1 MKKPKN
7 KVFKKVAVGLL
18 ATNIIASGV
27 VANVPFNVLAAE
39 SSPSIQGTVQGL
51 NLLQNPTFTGDG
63 STIPKWG
70 ASGALD
76 DRQSDHVSFADGV
89 YKFYDANNQFLDIYA
104 TPTQNGL
111 NITHTTNRDTP
122 GWIKYIGYLGQ
133 TLSVTPGQTYTL
145 SSDFS
150 YVSGNPDLSL
160 QMRIISLD
168 SKGNEV
174 AEESTGWLTSTSNGQ
189 NVSVTA
195 TPTTSLV
202 RVEFKV
208 LDETA
213 EVSGKVGTVNISNAK
228 FVNADQV
235 APVAP
240 TINDVY
246 TTNTTVTGKAEPN
259 ANVTITA
266 GGETIGTAKADSAG
280 NYAASISP
288 QVAGKVLTA
297 TATDGAGNV
306 SDPVTTTVKDS
317 RMPSAPTINPV
328 KSTDTIITGLGTP
341 GDTITLK
348 TGQGTYTGKVASDG
362 TYAIAVPSLAGVAQV
377 IATATNPNNGN
388 VSPEQV
394 VNVNIVS
401 DEKPVITATNKALKV
416 GDAFNPLTGV
426 TATDAEDGA
435 LTSKIKI
442 TANNVDTNKAGTYAV
457 TYSVTDSDA
466 NTTTKTITV
475 TVTAVANT
483 LTANNF
489 AVGLDNYVK
498 GTYTG
503 NVAKLGLEVN
513 GSLLQVIN
521 ATGTPYQYYAKGKI
535 LSNTDQVYVIS
546 YDATN
551 KQLQKVKVNITQQT
565 AGTVSPAQFYI
576 GKDNYVTG
584 SLTGDVKKL
593 SLTING
599 VEGQQINVAAP
610 NFKYYANNLIR
621 NTTDNVI
628 VKGYDAAGKL
638 LDSKTVI
645 VSKDQG
651 QAGTITSADT
661 FKIGK
666 DSYVTGAYTGDVSK
680 VELQV
685 NGATLQ
691 RINVTGGTIKYYAK
705 NNITKATD
713 VVKLV
718 GYNSSGVV
726 VSTKTVPVAATTG
739 DITANP
745 YVIGTDSYVKGQF
758 SGDVA
763 KISLTVNG
771 VKQTTINAPAG
782 PDYQYYAKSLIQNA
796 TDNVVI
802 TAYDSLGGVLKTV
815 QVPVSKK
822 APTGTV
828 TANTVIVGDSYL
840 TGTATGEVKKVTIS
854 VNGVTQTSPAFVQ
867 ADGTYKYYIKS
878 LNLKPSDTVR
888 VIGLDGL
895 SNQLA
900 TGNVTI
906 TQ

>member
-39 SSPSIQGTVQGL
+39 STPNVTTQALGATSGVVVRSNMLLNPQFDGFYGWTPYVTGHDMSSVGTFSATADETGYFHVLGTRYGDDAMRAYPTGNGAIRVIARSENNDTNYPTASITQIIKTEPGKRYELQYKATDLGYGQYSAGITEDNIYGKQLAGSGFMLKPDGQMHTLRFTATTANTSIKFITLHQEDNTLALFSGKVEYSNLKLIDITTLTQTTVNAVNDNSTTVSGIGEPGGTITIKNKSNGQTIATGTIGADGTYSFPMVKQPVNSVLEATVSAYDKTSTGTATVVASPIAAT
-51 NLLQNPTFTGDG
+51 
-63 STIPKWG
+63 TI
-70 ASGALD
+70 GAL
-76 DRQSDHVSFADGV
+76 
-89 YKFYDANNQFLDIYA
+89 NNMS
-104 TPTQNGL
+104 T
-111 NITHTTNRDTP
+111 
-122 GWIKYIGYLGQ
+122 
-133 TLSVTPGQTYTL
+133 V
-145 SSDFS
+145 
-150 YVSGNPDLSL
+150 VSGN
-160 QMRIISLD
+160 
-168 SKGNEV
+168 
-174 AEESTGWLTSTSNGQ
+174 AEPNSSMVITNKAGVTIASGIVGSDGKYTFSIAPQAAGDVITAKATSNGQ
-189 NVSVTA
+189 TA
-195 TPTTSLV
+195 S
-202 RVEFKV
+202 
-208 LDETA
+208 A
-213 EVSGKVGTVNISNAK
+213 S
-228 FVNADQV
+228 
-235 APVAP
+235 
-240 TINDVY
+240 
-246 TTNTTVTGKAEPN
+246 TTVTA
-259 ANVTITA
+259 
-266 GGETIGTAKADSAG
+266 
-280 NYAASISP
+280 
-288 QVAGKVLTA
+288 
-297 TATDGAGNV
+297 V
-306 SDPVTTTVKDS
+306 S
-317 RMPSAPTINPV
+317 N
-328 KSTDTIITGLGTP
+328 
-341 GDTITLK
+341 
-348 TGQGTYTGKVASDG
+348 
-362 TYAIAVPSLAGVAQV
+362 
-377 IATATNPNNGN
+377 
-388 VSPEQV
+388 
-394 VNVNIVS
+394 
-401 DEKPVITATNKALKV
+401 EKPVITAANKALKV

-426 TATDAEDGA
+426 TATDTEDGS
-435 LTSKIKI
+435 LTSKIKV

-457 TYSVTDSDA
+457 TYSVTDSNN

-475 TVTAVANT
+475 TVTEVANT
-483 LTANNF
+483 LTANDF

-513 GSLLQVIN
+513 GTLLQVIN

-878 LNLKPSDTVR
+878 LNLKPTDTVK

-900 TGNVTI
+900 TGNVTV